1 MSFQAGSPSHDL
13 KGLGSDRSIEV
24 EPWGTKEKCAGGRE
38 VREGERVRVRVEGRE
53 RGDEEGG

>member
-24 EPWGTKEKCAGGRE
+24 LPWGTKEKGVGGNTRDDKLDEMGE
-38 VREGERVRVRVEGRE
+38 VQERFKGR
-53 RGDEEGG
+53 RG

>member
-24 EPWGTKEKCAGGRE
+24 EPWGTKEEGVGGRW
-38 VREGERVRVRVEGRE
+38 GKARVSGGEGRL
-53 RGDEEGG
+53 G